1 MENIIVVNAAVISI
15 DFPLVIYD
23 CSHYP
28 REILPTLNPLSCPSP
43 ILTNNILWHSST
55 FKGKTPCTR
64 FFHQHL
70 HIWLWNPQGSVWQLL
85 VTGDWWGGG
94 EAIIS
99 KFADD
104 TKLGSIV
111 DSMYD
116 DKLQQ
121 DINKVAEWAD
131 TRQMNFKVEQY
142 EMMCFG
148 RKNEEMQY
156 RIWGRTLLP

>member
-1 MENIIVVNAAVISI
+1 M
-15 DFPLVIYD
+15 
-23 CSHYP
+23 
-28 REILPTLNPLSCPSP
+28 T
-43 ILTNNILWHSST
+43 
-55 FKGKTPCTR
+55 
-64 FFHQHL
+64 
-70 HIWLWNPQGSVWQLL
+70 
-85 VTGDWWGGG
+85 GGG
-94 EAIIS
+94 GKAIIS

-156 RIWGRTLLP
+156 RI